1 MPAASLGSAWRPA
14 EGCWKTRGR
23 AWCAFS
29 AGTSFCASSMP
40 PVSSLKLANLCLL
53 KDALTIEPANEG
65 RRTSSK
71 DGSRCKR
78 YESNV
83 TKSSAYEAGKRF
95 RDIVGK
101 RTSLP

>member
-1 MPAASLGSAWRPA
+1 MLEDKRTGVVRPSPPAPRS
-14 EGCWKTRGR
+14 
-23 AWCAFS
+23 CAF
-29 AGTSFCASSMP
+29 SMP

-78 YESNV
+78 YESNA
-83 TKSSAYEAGKRF
+83 TKSSAQEAGMRF

-101 RTSLP
+101 RVSFP

>member
-1 MPAASLGSAWRPA
+1 MLEDKRTGVVRLLCRHFVLRIEHAASI
-14 EGCWKTRGR
+14 
-23 AWCAFS
+23 FS
-29 AGTSFCASSMP
+29 EARE
-40 PVSSLKLANLCLL
+40 LCLL